1 MNPLYMQNA
10 APFSDAFLLLA
21 CSVVVALAASFGLQ
35 GKPKTG
41 EFGQE
46 SPSEPRPAQE

>member
-1 MNPLYMQNA
+1 LNPLYIQDT

-21 CSVVVALAASFGLQ
+21 CSVVVALAASFWLQ
-35 GKPKTG
+35 AKPQTG
-41 EFGQE
+41 EFSQQ